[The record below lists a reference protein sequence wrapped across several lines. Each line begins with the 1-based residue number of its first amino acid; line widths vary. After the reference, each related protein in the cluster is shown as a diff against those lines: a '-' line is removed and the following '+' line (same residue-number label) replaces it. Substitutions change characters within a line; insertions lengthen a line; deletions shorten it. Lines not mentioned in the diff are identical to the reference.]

1 MLISQLGVQ
10 FVTFQQT
17 VNFIVPHLYFVRV
30 TIVNKTFVYMHK
42 MKRNERVMIIYHLHY
57 IT

>member
-1 MLISQLGVQ
+1 MLRSQLGVQ

-42 MKRNERVMIIYHLHY
+42 MKRN
-57 IT
+57 